1 MFNLISRLREPA
13 IFQGNLRN
21 KNYFEGWY
29 FKQTDK
35 KGETKLA
42 IIPGVSLTREDRHAF
57 IQVFDGVENKS
68 HYIKYPLSMFK
79 PTKSPFLINIG
90 RNRFSYKGIDL
101 DIDDDIRVKGRLD
114 YTNQTKFRASPWMR
128 GVMGWYGYIPFME
141 TYHGLLSLDHT
152 VNGVVKINDSS
163 LIFQKAKGYMEKD
176 WGTSFPS
183 AWIWM
188 QGNCFKE
195 PKTSIMLSIAVI
207 PWLGS
212 SFIGHLAVILN
223 EEKLINLSKY
233 AGGKVSSLVKKPSGV
248 IITIESKTHSLE
260 IDASQGEAVD
270 LKSPEKGVMTGKTVE
285 SLSSHIK
292 LKLSNK
298 KKKTLVYSGETYGAG
313 LEIMDPHDRIIKDL
327 YLDSKSVYNKTSI
340 T

>member
-1 MFNLISRLREPA
+1 MFNLICRLREPA
-13 IFQGNLRN
+13 IFQGNLSK

-29 FKQTDK
+29 FKQTDQ

-57 IQVFDGVENKS
+57 IQVFDGVEYKS

-79 PTKSPFLINIG
+79 PTRSPFSVNIG
-90 RNRFSYKGIDL
+90 KNRFNYKGIEL
-101 DIDDDIRVKGRLD
+101 DIDEDIRVTGKLE
-114 YTNQTKFRASPWMR
+114 YTNQTKFQAPPWMR
-128 GVMGWYGYIPFME
+128 GVMGWYGYVPFME
-141 TYHGLLSLDHT
+141 TYHGLLSFDHK
-152 VNGVVKINDSS
+152 VDGVVKINDSN
-163 LIFQKAKGYMEKD
+163 LRFQKAKGYIEKD

-195 PKTSIMLSIAVI
+195 PKTSIMISIAVI

-212 SFIGHLAVILN
+212 SFIGHLAVLFH
-223 EEKLINLSKY
+223 EDKLINLSTY
-233 AGGKVSSLVKKPSGV
+233 AGSKVSCIAKKPNGV
-248 IITIESKTHSLE
+248 MITIESKTHSLE
-260 IDASQGEAVD
+260 IDACQGEKVD

-292 LKLSNK
+292 LKLKNK
-298 KKKTLVYSGETYGAG
+298 KRNALIYSGETYGAG
-313 LEIMDPHDRIIKDL
+313 LEIMDPHDRIIKGL
-327 YLDSKSVYNKTSI
+327 NLA
-340 T
+340 